1 MQRRFHP
8 KRLLF
13 SYLNPVISLAFRKG
27 IDDVEQTPVVP
38 KSENTRQIAKQLK
51 MCLEEN
57 YPAKSIRSS
66 LIRGMFHVVK
76 WNMLFAALLQ
86 AVFCVCQIMTPLM
99 LIELIKSLQ
108 DPNSSNGWIY
118 AVVLACCQIVGGFA
132 NQHQLDIAFRCGI
145 ELRAALSVL
154 VFEYMLKL
162 KLKDSHKHDAGK
174 IINLVSSD
182 TNKFFELF
190 PLLNLVWAAP
200 IMIFVTLG
208 LLIDLL
214 GWAAPIGVF
223 FLCLM
228 VPVNA
233 ALAMHLAHI
242 RKKHLKQSDAR
253 VKISSEVMSGMR
265 VVKMNSWETRFLTTI
280 LGLRDKE
287 LRYVSKELHT
297 FADFIGILICFPII
311 SVGVAFSA
319 YVEFGR
325 RIS

>member
-1 MQRRFHP
+1 
-8 KRLLF
+8 
-13 SYLNPVISLAFRKG
+13 
-27 IDDVEQTPVVP
+27 
-38 KSENTRQIAKQLK
+38 
-51 MCLEEN
+51 
-57 YPAKSIRSS
+57 
-66 LIRGMFHVVK
+66 MFHVVK
-76 WNMLFAALLQ
+76 WNMLFAACLQ
-86 AVFCVCQIMTPLM
+86 TVFCVCQIMTPLM

-108 DPNSSNGWIY
+108 DPNSSDGWIY
-118 AVVLACCQIVGGFA
+118 AVVLASCQVLGGLA

-154 VFEYMLKL
+154 VFDYMLKL
-162 KLKDSHKHDAGK
+162 KLKDGHKHDAGT

-182 TNKFFELF
+182 TQKFFELF
-190 PLLNLVWAAP
+190 PLLNLVWSAP

-228 VPVNA
+228 VPVNVM
-233 ALAMHLAHI
+233 LASHLGHI

-265 VVKMNSWETRFLTTI
+265 VVKMNSWETRFLTKI
-280 LGLRDKE
+280 LGLREKE

-297 FADFIGILICFPII
+297 FANFIGLLICFPIL

-319 YVEFGR
+319 YVVVFES
-325 RIS
+325 RILLFEYIYI